1 MGAAVDAGLLFQLID
16 GLVPLVLSR
25 VSCCRC
31 EVVNNE
37 LELFD
42 PEEGEQPPPAAAS
55 KLPQDFAVIVDAA
68 NTPQRLAQVLD
79 DLREAGAKRIFCV
92 FGCDG
97 QVRKHTVWQSP
108 AAGAWVV
115 GTATWVLRCM
125 GSVHASVC

>member
-1 MGAAVDAGLLFQLID
+1 MRQHQQLSEAASVYFAMGAAVDAGLLFQLID
-16 GLVPLVLSR
+16 GLVLLVLSR

-55 KLPQDFAVIVDAA
+55 KLPQDFAVVVDAA

-97 QVRKHTVWQSP
+97 QVRRHNS
-108 AAGAWVV
+108 AWN
-115 GTATWVLRCM
+115 
-125 GSVHASVC
+125 H